1 MASEMVWI
9 ADGAIRIWNTT
20 LPLLY
25 RFPPLMAGA
34 GSAVTG
40 QRYHAKSWQVSPK
53 GPYHKA
59 SLWEW
64 TPLED
69 PFGTFGVAQVGGMI
83 RKGKGGPTINWNYSE
98 IMGVEIVIVNIGL
111 VRCRGSVLAK
121 QGSLLTYYENNSKR
135 MRYKDYLG
143 IGSGPM
149 ESAHRTVI
157 QQCMKLSGQRW
168 TLRGT
173 QQRAN
178 LRVVEKSGNWRAV
191 KNLRALLKTH
201 FEKCP

>member
-1 MASEMVWI
+1 
-9 ADGAIRIWNTT
+9 
-20 LPLLY
+20 
-25 RFPPLMAGA
+25 MAGA

-40 QRYHAKSWQVSPK
+40 WRDDFYPHHHQILDFYHASEKLHGFAKEAFSK
-53 GPYHKA
+53 GVPR
-59 SLWEW
+59 
-64 TPLED
+64 T
-69 PFGTFGVAQVGGMI
+69 GMI
-83 RKGKGGPTINWNYSE
+83 RKGKGEPTINWNYSE

-191 KNLRALLKTH
+191 KNLRALQHSKQPLV
-201 FEKCP
+201 